1 VAAPI
6 ATASSNLKGQPDE
19 RHHNHPTVHGSPA
32 RTRSDVAVITR
43 RNLLRTLRLPDVLVL
58 SATMPVIFILMFT
71 YVFGGAIQ
79 AALPP
84 AAAGSY
90 VNWLIPGLLA
100 QFALFGGGATA
111 SGLVEDLAKGVI
123 DRFRSLPMT
132 RSAVLAGRTLSDL
145 VRSALTLTLM
155 LAAGF
160 AIGFRPQT
168 GFLSLLAAL
177 AVGLAFGWAW
187 SWVMALLG
195 LVVRTAEAVQAAVF
209 MVVFPLAFTSSV
221 FVPTQTMP
229 TWLQPFAANQPITV
243 VTNALRGLVLG
254 QGALPPGRTVAGQV
268 VLALL
273 WAAAITAVFAPLA
286 VRAYRRTIS

>member
-1 VAAPI
+1 MS
-6 ATASSNLKGQPDE
+6 ATTIT
-19 RHHNHPTVHGSPA
+19 PTRQGPLA
-32 RTRSDVAVITR
+32 RTVSDVAVITR
-43 RNLLRTLRLPDVLVL
+43 RNLLRTLRLPEMLVL
-58 SATMPVIFILMFT
+58 SASMPVIFILMFT

-79 AALPP
+79 GALPP

-90 VNWLIPGLLA
+90 VNWLLPGLLA

-145 VRSALTLTLM
+145 ARSTVTLTLM
-155 LAAGF
+155 LAVGLG
-160 AIGFRPQT
+160 IGFRPQT
-168 GFLSLLAAL
+168 GFLALLGAV
-177 AVGLAFGWAW
+177 AVGLVFGWAW

-195 LVVRTAEAVQAAVF
+195 LLVRTAEAVQAAVF

-229 TWLQPFAANQPITV
+229 AWLQPFAANQPVTV
-243 VTNALRGLVLG
+243 ATNALRGLILG
-254 QGALPPGRTVAGQV
+254 PGALPPGRTVAGQV
-268 VLALL
+268 LLALL

-286 VRAYRRTIS
+286 VRVYRRTVS